1 MKNVIIVGS
10 GPAGITAGIYLTRA
24 KINNIVITNNQGAL
38 TKADLIENYYG
49 FEQPIEG
56 KKLLEEGKRQY
67 INLGGTII
75 EDEIVGITYEDKLVL
90 KGLKENY
97 KSDII
102 VLATGVSRLLPNI
115 KGLSDEIGISY
126 CAICDAFFYRDKDV
140 VVLGNG
146 SYAIAEAEVLSKTS
160 KSVSI
165 LTNNRNMTS
174 DTNIQ
179 VNTKGIKEVIKEEDK
194 FKILFEDETVL
205 YSDGMFI
212 AEGIAGASALAKKIG
227 ARTENNKIIVNDNMK
242 TNIPGLYAIGDCIG
256 GILKISKAVYDG
268 TVAALNIIKEN
279 KKE

>member
-256 GILKISKAVYDG
+256 GILQISKAVYDG